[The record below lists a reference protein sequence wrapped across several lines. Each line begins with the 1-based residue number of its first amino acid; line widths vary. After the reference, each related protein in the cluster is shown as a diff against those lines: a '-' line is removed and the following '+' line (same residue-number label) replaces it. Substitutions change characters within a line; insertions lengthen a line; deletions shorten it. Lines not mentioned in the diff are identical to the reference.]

1 MPFVPAVLNKRLSDL
16 IVHEQDPSV
25 GYNRRDINIT
35 PAAVQLGQVVYRAK
49 ATPAFNN
56 TETATF
62 TFKDVAASGAN
73 ATITI
78 AGRIITITDGDS
90 ATAAEIAEAF
100 ITGVTV
106 GDATVSGALSGYT
119 VVAGATA
126 AEAVFVSATAN
137 TNVTDLT
144 IAVTGAADALTPA
157 ISQGV
162 TGNQTYAVITNA
174 TALVNTNEFAV
185 VIGDHYGFNPSFTP
199 RTIVDGQY
207 NAVAIVG
214 NGNAIQLKE
223 YFVKQVAQDADG
235 ADLTDAQFETLRGLL
250 EAAGIQLLK
259 TV

>member
-1 MPFVPAVLNKRLSDL
+1 M
-16 IVHEQDPSV
+16 
-25 GYNRRDINIT
+25 
-35 PAAVQLGQVVYRAK
+35 QLGQVVYRAK

-56 TETATF
+56 TETAAF
-62 TFKDVAASGAN
+62 TFKDVTASGED

-78 AGRIITITDGDS
+78 ASRVITVANGDS
-90 ATAAEIAEAF
+90 ATAAEIAQAF

-126 AEAVFVSATAN
+126 AEAVFVSATPN
-137 TNVTDLT
+137 SNVTDLT
-144 IAVTGAADALTPA
+144 ATVTGAAGALTPV

-162 TGNQTYAVITNA
+162 ASNQTYTVIANA
-174 TALVNTNEFAV
+174 SALVNTNEFAV

-199 RTIVDGQY
+199 RAIADGQY

-223 YFVKQVAQDADG
+223 HYVKQVAQDAGG
-235 ADLTDAQFETLRGLL
+235 AALTDPQFETLRGLL
-250 EAAGIQLLK
+250 EDAGIQLLK